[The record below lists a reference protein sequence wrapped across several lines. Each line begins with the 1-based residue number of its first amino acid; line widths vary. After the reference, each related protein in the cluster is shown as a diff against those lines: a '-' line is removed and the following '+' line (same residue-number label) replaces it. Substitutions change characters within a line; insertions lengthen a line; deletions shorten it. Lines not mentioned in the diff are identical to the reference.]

1 MIQKMPSDHLIV
13 SGDSSIPAHETTSQA
28 TYKRIVDD
36 LRGDFSFKMSY
47 LSGPT
52 SIGSDEETESV
63 ESGMID
69 EDPNDPEWFQPPSR
83 F

>member
-1 MIQKMPSDHLIV
+1 MLQKMPSDHQT
-13 SGDSSIPAHETTSQA
+13 SGDSIPAHETTSQA

-36 LRGDFSFKMSY
+36 LRGEYGNFNLSY
-47 LSGPT
+47 MTGPT

>member
-1 MIQKMPSDHLIV
+1 MLQKMPSDHPLP
-13 SGDSSIPAHETTSQA
+13 SDDLLPHETTSQA

-36 LRGDFSFKMSY
+36 LRGGDYNFKMSY
-47 LSGPT
+47 MSGAT

-69 EDPNDPEWFQPPSR
+69 EDPNDPEWFNPSR
-83 F
+83 V

>member
-1 MIQKMPSDHLIV
+1 MLQKMPLDHQTCVSD
-13 SGDSSIPAHETTSQA
+13 SIAPHETTSQA

-36 LRGDFSFKMSY
+36 LIGDFKYKMSSY

>member
-1 MIQKMPSDHLIV
+1 MLQKMPSDHQTASNDTIA
-13 SGDSSIPAHETTSQA
+13 PHETTSQA

-36 LRGDFSFKMSY
+36 LRGDYNFKMSY